1 MIIIPAVI
9 FIITISDY
17 MHLLNNNQ
25 KFRNRFRLFR
35 SQMQYIGKPVF
46 LTSAT
51 TAIGF
56 LSFTFV
62 GFDPLMRFG
71 LITTVSIFISL
82 FIIVTLYSLCIDLNY
97 IKRWE
102 GPDKWN

>member
-1 MIIIPAVI
+1 
-9 FIITISDY
+9 
-17 MHLLNNNQ
+17 
-25 KFRNRFRLFR
+25 
-35 SQMQYIGKPVF
+35 MQYIGKPVF

-82 FIIVTLYSLCIDLNY
+82 FIIVTLYSLCVNLNY
-97 IKRWE
+97 IERKHKVNSVNKIILFFFFNKKISISNFICFHFIVFSWAL
-102 GPDKWN
+102 